1 MSTKKNIADGVQ
13 KRSIRDIPMPN
24 NHGTFTKKK
33 KTRTTK
39 TSTSKPPRDFSR
51 FALWSIVV
59 ISVVI
64 LGFAISSFFGGA
76 TVRITPKTQTVAL
89 NNTVTFAA
97 GTSTP
102 EYLVMEIS
110 DSTNREVVAEGD
122 EYVETKAVGKIVIY
136 NTHSTSPQTLI
147 EQTRF
152 ESPEGYIYR
161 IQEEVSVPGQ
171 KVVDGKT
178 VPGQLEVTVIADK
191 AGEKYNISPTD
202 FTIPG
207 FKGDSRF
214 ETFFARS
221 QTEMTGG
228 FMGTQKVISTEQ
240 QAQVENELQKEL
252 EEVLQNEL
260 EERISDDKILLE
272 ESVVFEYTDITQQE
286 SEEEGMVL
294 LVQTGSI
301 RAIVVEKRLLAARLA
316 TQIPLNNTVP
326 VVVNNSDDLSITLE
340 NAPFSLSTNMT
351 VPISVTVQGDAQ
363 FEWSVDL
370 ANVRE
375 TLAGQSRNSL
385 SELLSIYEGIERAT
399 ATISP
404 FWSSTFPYE
413 AEEIEIVPIVH
424 K

>member
-240 QAQVENELQKEL
+240 QAQVENELQKPC
-252 EEVLQNEL
+252 
-260 EERISDDKILLE
+260 
-272 ESVVFEYTDITQQE
+272 
-286 SEEEGMVL
+286 
-294 LVQTGSI
+294 
-301 RAIVVEKRLLAARLA
+301 KRLNKIKNFRLHLYGIPSPYWGQE
-316 TQIPLNNTVP
+316 QIVTGLLTGQDLLQGLEAKELGDELLLPSVMLRQGEKIFL
-326 VVVNNSDDLSITLE
+326 DDMTLQE
-340 NAPFSLSTNMT
+340 LSLSLN
-351 VPISVTVQGDAQ
+351 VYIRIVHDAQ
-363 FEWSVDL
+363 D
-370 ANVRE
+370 
-375 TLAGQSRNSL
+375 
-385 SELLSIYEGIERAT
+385 
-399 ATISP
+399 
-404 FWSSTFPYE
+404 
-413 AEEIEIVPIVH
+413 IVN
-424 K
+424 KALGKA